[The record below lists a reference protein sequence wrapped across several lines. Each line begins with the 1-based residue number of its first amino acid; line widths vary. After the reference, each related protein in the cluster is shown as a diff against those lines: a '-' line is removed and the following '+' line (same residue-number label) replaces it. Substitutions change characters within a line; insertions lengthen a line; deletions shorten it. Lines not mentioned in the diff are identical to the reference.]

1 MSAIYVFTE
10 CLIVA
15 CCLWASIANTRL
27 WWGLRHHKN
36 TFARAYG
43 YNHFALAIWWALGG
57 AARLGWAVTVG
68 WDGLSPWPYIWL
80 FLWFTGAVLYGR
92 KTDADLQL
100 SRWEHWQD
108 AVRAS
113 QILGRRSLEI
123 LAILIFGAVTA
134 TAIIVWL
141 G

>member
-1 MSAIYVFTE
+1 MNVFYVFSE

-15 CCLWASIANTRL
+15 CCLWASIASARL
-27 WWGLRHHKN
+27 WWSLKQH
-36 TFARAYG
+36 TQPFARSYAYT
-43 YNHFALAIWWALGG
+43 HFALGIWWAFGA

-68 WDGLSPWPYIWL
+68 WDSHTPWPYIWL

-100 SRWEHWQD
+100 SKWEHWQD

-123 LAILIFGAVTA
+123 LAILGLGAVTA
-134 TAIIVWL
+134 TATFVWL